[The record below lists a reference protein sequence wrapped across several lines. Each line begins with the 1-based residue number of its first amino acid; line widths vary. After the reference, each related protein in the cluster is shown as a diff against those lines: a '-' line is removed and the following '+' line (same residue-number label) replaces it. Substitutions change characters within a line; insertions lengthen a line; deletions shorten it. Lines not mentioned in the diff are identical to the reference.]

1 MPAENSLIKGNYG
14 VPMAGKA
21 DNAIGAQANRRATG
35 FTEYGNIAS
44 T

>member
-1 MPAENSLIKGNYG
+1 MLVENSFINNYG
-14 VPMAGKA
+14 IPVAGNA
-21 DNAIGAQANRRATG
+21 DNGIGAQANRRATG